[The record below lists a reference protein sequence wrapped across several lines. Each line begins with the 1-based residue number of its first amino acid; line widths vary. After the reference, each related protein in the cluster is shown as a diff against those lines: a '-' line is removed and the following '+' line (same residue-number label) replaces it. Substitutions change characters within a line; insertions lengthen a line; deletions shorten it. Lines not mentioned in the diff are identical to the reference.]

1 MRLISRID
9 IKNEFV
15 IKGIHFKGLRKNDK
29 RDDLLN
35 RVLSFFQ

>member
-15 IKGIHFKGLRKNDK
+15 IKGIHLEGLRKLGNLNDFATLIQELMK
-29 RDDLLN
+29 
-35 RVLSFFQ
+35 

>member
-15 IKGIHFKGLRKNDK
+15 IKGIHLEGLRKNDK
-29 RDDLLN
+29 HYDLLN
-35 RVLSFFQ
+35 RVLSCLQ

>member
-15 IKGIHFKGLRKNDK
+15 IKGIHLEGNRKFDK
-29 RDDLLN
+29 HDDLLN
-35 RVLSFFQ
+35 RVLSFLQ

>member
-15 IKGIHFKGLRKNDK
+15 IKGIHLKGHEKMTNMMIY
-29 RDDLLN
+29 
-35 RVLSFFQ
+35 